1 MGGGF
6 IRYFFRA
13 LNSSGPRN
21 GLGPA
26 NKWMNQIC
34 ALQLIP
40 NYDYISPHFFIRQK
54 RLLLERR
61 LAPSPLFK
69 ASLGPF
75 AAPGSAHSASLPQ
88 NRRKSDS
95 RRRPAPGGG
104 GAAAPVGA
112 RERLSRKGTSLKPRA
127 TFYDLNCSRAEQ

>member
-1 MGGGF
+1 LGGGF
-6 IRYFFRA
+6 IRYFFSSAEFKRA
-13 LNSSGPRN
+13 PQRSRPR
-21 GLGPA
+21 
-26 NKWMNQIC
+26 KQMYE
-34 ALQLIP
+34 P
-40 NYDYISPHFFIRQK
+40 NLRLTINTKLRLYFPPFFIRQK

-112 RERLSRKGTSLKPRA
+112 RERLSRKGTGLKPRA